1 MALPRRASIAGLLMA
16 LALVLVCL
24 GSRPAAADFRLC
36 NNTSSRVGIA
46 LGYKDAE
53 GWTTEGW
60 WNVSSRACETL
71 LRGTLVARFYY
82 IYALDYDRGG
92 EWSGQ
97 AFMCS
102 RDKEFTIKGTEN
114 CLARG
119 FDRTGF
125 FEVDTGDQR
134 AWTVQLT
141 DSNEQPA
148 PRLPGLPAQQGLPGQ
163 NGLPGGLPALRS
175 AAGRA
180 TSAGHGARAQAM
192 RRLRR
197 IKILATLGP
206 ASSDSAMIRRLFE
219 AGADVFR
226 INMSHTP
233 HDKMRELVKTIRNVE
248 SSYGRPIGIL
258 VDLQGPKLRVGSFKD
273 GSIQLHNGETFVL
286 DSDKTPG
293 DNTRV
298 QLPHPEI
305 LAALKA
311 GHALLLDDGKV
322 RLIVEEAAPDRAVT
336 RVVIGGK
343 MSDRKGVS
351 LPDTDLPVSAMTP
364 KDRADLDAALET
376 GIDWVALSFVQRAE
390 DVTEAKKMIR
400 GRAAVMAK
408 IEKPQAIER
417 LGEILEVSDALMVAR
432 GDLGVE
438 LPLERVPSL
447 QKQMTRMARRAGK
460 PVVIATQMLES
471 MIQSPVPTRAEV
483 SDVATAVYEGA
494 DAIMLSAESAAG
506 KFPVEAVSTMNRI
519 GEEVERDP
527 TYRDVIAAQ
536 RPEPEST
543 AGDAIADAAR
553 QIAETLDLSAIICW
567 TDSGSTAMRVA
578 RERPKPPVVA
588 ITPNLVTGRK
598 LSVVW
603 GVHCVVAE
611 DAKDQDDMVDR
622 AGSIAFRDGFAKA
635 GQRVIIVAGVPLG
648 TPGTTNMVRIAYV
661 GPSSDANM

>member
-1 MALPRRASIAGLLMA
+1 
-16 LALVLVCL
+16 
-24 GSRPAAADFRLC
+24 
-36 NNTSSRVGIA
+36 
-46 LGYKDAE
+46 
-53 GWTTEGW
+53 
-60 WNVSSRACETL
+60 
-71 LRGTLVARFYY
+71 
-82 IYALDYDRGG
+82 
-92 EWSGQ
+92 
-97 AFMCS
+97 
-102 RDKEFTIKGTEN
+102 
-114 CLARG
+114 
-119 FDRTGF
+119 
-125 FEVDTGDQR
+125 
-134 AWTVQLT
+134 
-141 DSNEQPA
+141 
-148 PRLPGLPAQQGLPGQ
+148 
-163 NGLPGGLPALRS
+163 
-175 AAGRA
+175 
-180 TSAGHGARAQAM
+180 M

-206 ASSDSAMIRRLFE
+206 ASSDSAMIRKLFE

-226 INMSHTP
+226 INMSHTS

-258 VDLQGPKLRVGSFKD
+258 VDLQGPKLRLGAFAEGST
-273 GSIQLHNGETFVL
+273 QLNNGQSFVL

-305 LAALKA
+305 LAALRP

-322 RLIVEEAAPDRAVT
+322 RLIAEETSPERAVT

-364 KDRADLDAALET
+364 KDRADLEAALVT
-376 GIDWVALSFVQRAE
+376 GIDWIALSFVQRAE
-390 DVTEAKKMIR
+390 DVNEAKRMIR

-408 IEKPQAIER
+408 IEKPQAIDR
-417 LGEILEVSDALMVAR
+417 LAEILEVSDALMVAR

-460 PVVIATQMLES
+460 PVVVATQMLES

-494 DAIMLSAESAAG
+494 DAIMLSAEFGRRQIPGRSGLDHEPHRRGSGARPDLSRRAR
-506 KFPVEAVSTMNRI
+506 S
-519 GEEVERDP
+519 
-527 TYRDVIAAQ
+527 AQ
-536 RPEPEST
+536 RPEPEAT
-543 AGDAIADAAR
+543 VGDAIADAAR
-553 QIAETLDLSAIICW
+553 QIAETLESVRDHLLDFSP
-567 TDSGSTAMRVA
+567 GSTAMRVA

-588 ITPNLVTGRK
+588 ITPNLATGRK

-611 DAKDQDDMVDR
+611 DAHDQDDMVDR

-661 GPSSDANM
+661 GPRRRRGVGDGCSLLQRRVERDLRIQQLRHRAAGFCHACEFLKLRVVGAGDLRRQRQMHRGDGKTVGYFLQRDVGLGFHLLGGELGFAQDQRQRHGETGGMRGADQFFRIGAGLALEAAGEAIGIIAQRAALGRDRALAVLDAALPFGRSVMSPSCFILLVQTGA